1 MLISIMHNNIIIII
15 SIYIL
20 NQKTVKKLKTVE
32 KIFIEIDMNDI

>member
-32 KIFIEIDMNDI
+32 KIFFEIDMNDI

>member
-1 MLISIMHNNIIIII
+1 MHNNIIIII

-32 KIFIEIDMNDI
+32 KIFIEIDINDI